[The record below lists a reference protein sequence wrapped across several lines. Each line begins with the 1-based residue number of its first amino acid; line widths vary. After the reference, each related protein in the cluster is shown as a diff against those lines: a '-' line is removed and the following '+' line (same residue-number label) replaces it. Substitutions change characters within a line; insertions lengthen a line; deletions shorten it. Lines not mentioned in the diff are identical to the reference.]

1 MKVKWSFI
9 KRLHLD
15 PTYGLLSARS
25 AFLCWEVFK
34 MLDWRGTGSLD
45 DIQFNTFMLL
55 STDLKE
61 AQIYKVFDIFDLDR
75 SGSVEFDEFYLLMCI
90 LVAIKDGQGKQFM
103 YQHWRT
109 CFEILDED
117 GGKTVSISEFKT
129 LGFLFNF
136 SQRAIRNIYKEFDI
150 AGNSEL
156 DYSEFRLFV
165 LAAIDMQSKIDG
177 GPIHI
182 GEKLLNLARRLLNK
196 FCIPFRAANSDVAGE
211 VRAMGSTMG
220 LMREESMEK
229 LAARSGKLLAAPAGG
244 GTGAPTIQTQAA
256 SAVNVTRHAASR
268 SDMRL
273 PGVSRSDLKQIVV
286 SAPMEKDE

>member
-15 PTYGLLSARS
+15 PTYGELSNGMIKELIS
-25 AFLCWEVFK
+25 LQLQAFLCWEIFK

-45 DIQFNTFMLL
+45 DIQFNSFMLM

-61 AQIYKVFDIFDLDR
+61 VQIYKVFDIFDLDR

-150 AGNSEL
+150 VGNAEL

-165 LAAIDMQSKIDG
+165 LAAIDMQNKIDT
-177 GPIHI
+177 GPSNV
-182 GEKLLNLARRLLNK
+182 GQKLLNAARRMLQKL
-196 FCIPFRAANSDVAGE
+196 CIPFKLSNRDLDGD

-229 LAARSGKLLAAPAGG
+229 IAKSGMDKK
-244 GTGAPTIQTQAA
+244 
-256 SAVNVTRHAASR
+256 VHATDSVKR
-268 SDMRL
+268 NDPRNEL
-273 PGVSRSDLKQIVV
+273 QQVVV
-286 SAPMEKDE
+286 SAQMSPDE